1 MSGGRDGRSPT
12 GSEPQPIDTDLI
24 REELDELARALPRRI
39 DASSEDPDVGLA
51 RLVLTLIEFLRR
63 VLEHQAVRRL
73 ESGTLTEEEE
83 ERLGLAFMRLQE
95 RMTEMREKLGVE
107 EDELQLDLGPLGRLL

>member
-1 MSGGRDGRSPT
+1 MSESREPSPR
-12 GSEPQPIDTDLI
+12 GASEVETIDTDLM
-24 REELDELARALPRRI
+24 REELDALVRALPRRI
-39 DASSEDPDVGLA
+39 DAAPEDLDVGLA

-73 ESGTLTEEEE
+73 ESGTLSEEEE
-83 ERLGLAFMRLQE
+83 ERLGLAFMRLHE

-107 EDELQLDLGPLGRLL
+107 EKDLQLDLGPLGRLL